1 MLYYI
6 TKLAR
11 VNSFSKNFSD
21 NFQHAVLY
29 NVRMRVIKKNS
40 KKSKISLDK
49 RSVWCYYKPTILI
62 GNVGDDKNEIL

>member
-29 NVRMRVIKKNS
+29 NVRMRIIKK
-40 KKSKISLDK
+40 I
-49 RSVWCYYKPTILI
+49 R
-62 GNVGDDKNEIL
+62 KNLKYPLTNAPFGAIINLQF